1 MNTLYGD
8 VNERLVIRATS
19 NLISELRPELAVFLR
34 HLGLSHLLE
43 EVFLPLAATT
53 RTTAAVA
60 YDERPWPPEGVG
72 ARAIRGLAL
81 AVVSD
86 DGQSL
91 LTPCFLAPQF
101 VSNVGLAAVL
111 TKTLV
116 EALAAAKTEWIGLFV
131 NEQSRVV
138 AGELTS
144 AGFEP
149 RAGRVLTDGAEFV
162 AFVAKPDTLLRNL
175 GLADMRVGDILDLR
189 MESSQ
194 LSKVAAFHSLL
205 TAGVA
210 NHWAGRTKW
219 AEVFP
224 GLIDWSALPPAGIT
238 GTAGPG
244 AGPGGP
250 LVIIQG

>member
-19 NLISELRPELAVFLR
+19 NLVTELRPELAVFLR

-43 EVFLPLAATT
+43 ELFLPLAATT
-53 RTTAAVA
+53 RMSAAVA

-101 VSNVGLAAVL
+101 VSNVGLAAAL

-116 EALAAAKTEWIGLFV
+116 ETLAANKTEWIGVFV
-131 NEQSRVV
+131 NERSRVV
-138 AGELTS
+138 AAELTN

-162 AFVAKPDTLLRNL
+162 AFVVRPDALLGNL
-175 GLADMRVGDILDLR
+175 GLADMRVGDVLDLR
-189 MESSQ
+189 MEAAA
-194 LSKVAAFHSLL
+194 LSKVAAFHFSLV
-205 TAGVA
+205 AGIA
-210 NHWAGRTKW
+210 NHWAGRTNW

-224 GLIDWSALPPAGIT
+224 GLIDWAALPPGGIT

-244 AGPGGP
+244 AGPLGP
-250 LVIIQG
+250 VVILQG